1 MIRWI
6 AAVAAIVVGGTARA
20 QPAGEP
26 APEPAP
32 TIVQPEVSDPMLAP
46 PEAAPQ
52 QIKSWDD
59 ALAMLRHAPDYLT
72 SVDAVQRAIGQRR
85 IALAAVLPTLT
96 GQGTYQ
102 HNFNTENIPFGGITL
117 VEPPATI
124 WAATIGASW
133 NIVSPRGIYGV
144 GTADLAIDVANSSL
158 ADRRR
163 VLAETVTSAML
174 DTLAAERAAEIDR
187 VGLRAALERLVL
199 TQTRLQFARGTELD
213 VDRARQDVANARST
227 LISGD
232 EVLRRARESLGEA
245 LGSPTPIGAIA
256 SLDLDGFEQAIAQT
270 CKLGTDIE
278 QRADV
283 VAARQRVAIADR
295 VIKDAELMLAPSL
308 SVGTE
313 GGYASAVT
321 LGPLWTWSLGAT
333 LTIPFYDGGARYG
346 AMRDARAAADQA
358 RQALTSL
365 RIDAL
370 VETARANR
378 AVGVSTAERDV
389 AVQQRDLAKAVDQR
403 VRQGYMQGL
412 GTSLDLVTSGQA
424 LRQAEL
430 NLALLEF
437 QLAQARAGAILV
449 DAECVF

>member
-6 AAVAAIVVGGTARA
+6 AAVAAIGVGGTAHA
-20 QPAGEP
+20 QPADEP
-26 APEPAP
+26 APPP
-32 TIVQPEVSDPMLAP
+32 TIVQPDVSDPMLAP

-52 QIKSWDD
+52 EIKSWDD
-59 ALAMLRHAPDYLT
+59 ALAMLRRAPDYLT
-72 SVDAVQRAIGQRR
+72 SVDAVERAIGQRR

-102 HNFNTENIPFGGITL
+102 HNFNTESIPFGSATL
-117 VEPPATI
+117 VEPPPTI

-133 NIVSPRGIYGV
+133 NIVNPRGIYGV
-144 GTADLAIDVANSSL
+144 GTADIAINAANLSL

-163 VLAETVTSAML
+163 VLAQSVTSAML
-174 DTLAAERAAEIDR
+174 DTLAAARAAEIDR

-199 TQTRLQFARGTELD
+199 TQTRLKFARGTELD
-213 VDRARQDVANARST
+213 VDRAQQDVAAARST

-232 EVLRRARESLGEA
+232 ESLRRAREALGEA
-245 LGSPTPIGAIA
+245 LGSSTPIGTTP
-256 SLDLDGFEQAIAQT
+256 SLDLGGFEQAIAQT
-270 CKLGTDIE
+270 CKLGSDIE

-283 VAARQRVAIADR
+283 VAARQRVSIADR
-295 VIKDAELMLAPSL
+295 QIKDAELMLSPSL
-308 SVGTE
+308 AVGTE

-321 LGPLWTWSLGAT
+321 LGPLWTWSVGAT

-358 RQALTSL
+358 RQSLAAL

-370 VETARANR
+370 VETARTNR
-378 AVGVSTAERDV
+378 AVSVSTAERDV
-389 AVQQRDLAKAVDQR
+389 AKQQRDLAQVVDQR

-430 NLALLEF
+430 NLALLDF
-437 QLAQARAGAILV
+437 QLAQARADAILV

>member
-6 AAVAAIVVGGTARA
+6 AAVAAIGVGGTARA
-20 QPAGEP
+20 QPADEP
-26 APEPAP
+26 APAP
-32 TIVQPEVSDPMLAP
+32 TIVQPDVSDPMLAP

-52 QIKSWDD
+52 EIKSWDD
-59 ALAMLRHAPDYLT
+59 ALAMLRRAPDYLT
-72 SVDAVQRAIGQRR
+72 SVDAVERAIGQRR

-96 GQGTYQ
+96 GQGSYQ
-102 HNFNTENIPFGGITL
+102 HSFNTESIPFGGATL
-117 VEPPATI
+117 VEPPPTI

-133 NIVSPRGIYGV
+133 NIVNPRGIYGV
-144 GTADLAIDVANSSL
+144 GTADIAIDVANLSL

-163 VLAETVTSAML
+163 VLAQTVTSAML

-199 TQTRLQFARGTELD
+199 TQTRLKFARGTELD
-213 VDRARQDVANARST
+213 VDRAQQDVAAARAT

-232 EVLRRARESLGEA
+232 ESLRRAREALGEA
-245 LGSPTPIGAIA
+245 LGSATPIGATP

-270 CKLGTDIE
+270 CKLGSDIE

-283 VAARQRVAIADR
+283 VAARQRVSIADR
-295 VIKDAELMLAPSL
+295 QIKDAELMLAPSL
-308 SVGTE
+308 AVGTE

-321 LGPLWTWSLGAT
+321 LGPLWTWSVGAT

-358 RQALTSL
+358 RQSLAAL

-370 VETARANR
+370 IETARTNR

-389 AVQQRDLAKAVDQR
+389 AKQQRDLAQVVDQR